1 MSEIKEKEDVS
12 EARVTS
18 ENVVKGKKG
27 VNLLVK
33 ILAVSLVPMIILV
46 VFGILAIEKVGNTT
60 AELMTRDELKT
71 AEYLISQ
78 GLESSGDQITYENG
92 KLMKGDT
99 PVSGSD
105 GLLATYAK
113 ETGVDMA
120 IYLDN
125 DLLASSFGSTPSLD
139 SSVRG
144 KVLAGEEVFLS
155 SIKIGSDEYMA
166 YLTPLRLN
174 DSSSISGIIMTAS
187 KTEKTSAIYKGLM
200 NSSVVFMIVILVI
213 FAVLTVGEMLL
224 IGKAMMSVV
233 RDLEKVAAG
242 ELDLKVSDKLLKRR
256 DEVGETA
263 RALQT
268 VVDKFYNILKKMNST
283 MKDMN
288 ECTTKFSENFDSI
301 AQSIDNMNIAVTE
314 IAEGATQQAADTQSV
329 SSSIEDIDGAII
341 KTSES
346 VGTLNDSALSM
357 KKNNEMVDQ
366 TLKELFDISVR
377 TSESV
382 DEVQKQTNL
391 TNESVQDIRS
401 ATDLI
406 AGIANQT
413 NLLSLNA
420 SIEAARAGEAGRGFA
435 VVAEEIRG
443 LADQSRESADRIRG
457 IVETLI
463 ENSNHSV
470 EVMSGVVEEIKQQ
483 NDKLGV
489 TQEAFDNLN
498 KEIENVVQAIDAIS
512 EQLDGIVKNKG
523 SITSGIEGL
532 NEVSQNNAAS
542 TQQTAATMDQLD
554 EIVTECR
561 QATEELIN
569 ISREVTENAK
579 KFKL

>member
-1 MSEIKEKEDVS
+1 
-12 EARVTS
+12 
-18 ENVVKGKKG
+18 
-27 VNLLVK
+27 
-33 ILAVSLVPMIILV
+33 
-46 VFGILAIEKVGNTT
+46 
-60 AELMTRDELKT
+60 
-71 AEYLISQ
+71 
-78 GLESSGDQITYENG
+78 
-92 KLMKGDT
+92 
-99 PVSGSD
+99 
-105 GLLATYAK
+105 
-113 ETGVDMA
+113 
-120 IYLDN
+120 
-125 DLLASSFGSTPSLD
+125 
-139 SSVRG
+139 
-144 KVLAGEEVFLS
+144 
-155 SIKIGSDEYMA
+155 
-166 YLTPLRLN
+166 
-174 DSSSISGIIMTAS
+174 
-187 KTEKTSAIYKGLM
+187 
-200 NSSVVFMIVILVI
+200 
-213 FAVLTVGEMLL
+213 
-224 IGKAMMSVV
+224 
-233 RDLEKVAAG
+233 
-242 ELDLKVSDKLLKRR
+242 
-256 DEVGETA
+256 
-263 RALQT
+263 
-268 VVDKFYNILKKMNST
+268 
-283 MKDMN
+283 
-288 ECTTKFSENFDSI
+288 
-301 AQSIDNMNIAVTE
+301 MNIAVTE